1 MSRGYTDSPDAG
13 DGESAGRVRV
23 VILSSAAFGDGEPD
37 IPGVECVR
45 AAGSYEAAAEL
56 LAAPAAALVV
66 DLWRL
71 TGRHI
76 RLLEIAR
83 RMEVE
88 VLAVGAIPAGL
99 TSEDLSGVR
108 LTAKA
113 DVPKALG
120 RLVRQEPVPPAVTD
134 EPADEPVEADLAEE
148 SEPEPPAER
157 IPASLDRTA
166 TDDMLRESPPE
177 PRRAPDKQP
186 GTPRRPETPTSPS
199 ALLSP
204 DELAALLEDPS

>member
-1 MSRGYTDSPDAG
+1 MTIVCAGGPRMCFDGFRAVGYTGGVPQEVHSGRAMSRGYTDSPDAG

-66 DLWRL
+66 DLRRL

-83 RMEVE
+83 GRARLPEH
-88 VLAVGAIPAGL
+88 GKRPAGAL
-99 TSEDLSGVR
+99 F
-108 LTAKA
+108 
-113 DVPKALG
+113 VPRG
-120 RLVRQEPVPPAVTD
+120 RAGGDGAGGGEQ
-134 EPADEPVEADLAEE
+134 
-148 SEPEPPAER
+148 
-157 IPASLDRTA
+157 
-166 TDDMLRESPPE
+166 
-177 PRRAPDKQP
+177 Q
-186 GTPRRPETPTSPS
+186 
-199 ALLSP
+199 
-204 DELAALLEDPS
+204 DELRPDWRAWV